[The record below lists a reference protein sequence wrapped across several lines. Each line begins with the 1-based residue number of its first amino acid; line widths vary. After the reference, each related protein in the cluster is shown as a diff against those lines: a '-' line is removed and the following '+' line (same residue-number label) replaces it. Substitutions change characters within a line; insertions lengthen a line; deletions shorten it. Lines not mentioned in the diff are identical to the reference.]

1 MIRRPP
7 RSTLFPYTTLFRSN
21 LGKLLLEVP
30 EVSECCEA
38 RWIIAQNRPT
48 RIAAQSEANALNN
61 GGPGVNFAQLFQSNF
76 DAGIG
81 DKTLRVSKNSDDPP
95 GVEKLWIRRKAI
107 GDLLLHSLSGGQ
119 HGRYRFFEVCFRIV
133 KERAKWH
140 ALLVSVRV
148 QNRSLNLLDD
158 ETVLRVSACLF

>member
-1 MIRRPP
+1 M
-7 RSTLFPYTTLFRSN
+7 
-21 LGKLLLEVP
+21 
-30 EVSECCEA
+30 SECCEA

-48 RIAAQSEANALNN
+48 RIAAQSKANALNN

-81 DKTLRVSKNSDDPP
+81 DKTLRVRKNSDDPT
-95 GVEKLWIRRKAI
+95 GAEKLWIRRKAI
-107 GDLLLHSLSGGQ
+107 GAWLLLHSFSGGQ
-119 HGRYRFFEVCFRIV
+119 HGRYRVFEVCFRIV
-133 KERAKWH
+133 EERAKWD

-148 QNRSLNLLDD
+148 QNRSSNLFDD